1 MLYDVYNNYSKTDFK
16 YYEPLK
22 FNYLESKP
30 ELNINIPLGNITNVA
45 IPLNMGIKI
54 TPCDL
59 VIDGEPTT
67 STSAMVGS
75 RAYNLSTME
84 SWLCKGY
91 EKVDNA
97 SSTWNFIWE
106 KDEEM
111 YVNKY
116 GSIFIPF
123 PDSYYVNK
131 SVKINIYNFR
141 YELLKTV
148 ELGKA
153 SKEIYFDINEELV
166 NDCFRNRNSYPCE
179 VILIEDSKEITAIL
193 PSNFSINIA

>member
-1 MLYDVYNNYSKTDFK
+1 MLYDVYNDYSKTGFK

-30 ELNINIPLGNITNVA
+30 KLNINIPLGNITNIA

-54 TPCDL
+54 TPYDL
-59 VIDGEPTT
+59 VIDSEPTT
-67 STSAMVGS
+67 STSAMIGS

-84 SWLCKGY
+84 SWLCKEY

-97 SSTWNFIWE
+97 NNTWNFIWE

-111 YVNKY
+111 YINKC

-123 PDSYYVNK
+123 PDSYYADK
-131 SVKINIYNFR
+131 LVKINVYNFR

-153 SKEIYFDINEELV
+153 SKEIYFNINEELV

-179 VILIEDSKEITAIL
+179 VILIEDEKEITAIL
-193 PSNFSINIA
+193 PSDFSINIA